1 VITNAL
7 VRIDGK
13 KSTASRPFEKP
24 NPKQGFWVLELA
36 VPKKDE
42 RAQFRWVAA
51 FLRKHRALITPH
63 ITGRSGGVLFIGLSS
78 RRSKPV
84 VFEPAFIQLLS
95 GLGLGLEF
103 HEEEA

>member
-13 KSTASRPFEKP
+13 KSSPPPPFEKP
-24 NPKQGFWVLELA
+24 NPKQDFWVLELV
-36 VPKKDE
+36 VPKKE
-42 RAQFRWVAA
+42 QRAQFRWVAA
-51 FLRKHRALITPH
+51 FLGKHRTH
-63 ITGRSGGVLFIGLSS
+63 ISGRNGGVLFLGLSS

-95 GLGLGLEF
+95 DLGLGLEIY
-103 HEEEA
+103 EEEA